1 MRDRAAVVLGLC
13 AVAAVLFVAEMTTES
28 EGLVSHLEA
37 KVAPMDKAASIY
49 QSNYEA
55 PIETSQQEVEDG
67 ADDVFDMLLQVPQ
80 KEEKSSEGALIA
92 KTHALAIKAS
102 RAAEVERLQG
112 EFELIQ
118 APWEHKADPAGN
130 NDEDPPWDQDAPW
143 QKKTKKSKKKPAAKA
158 KKAKKAK
165 AKKAKKKMAT
175 FMGVLKKGDT
185 AKHITKGK
193 VKSKKDVKKEIK
205 HLVKEHLIH
214 HKKELMHNKKAVK
227 KAKKMAKKKL
237 SKEEIA
243 GMKKV
248 KKAID
253 VWGQQKNID
262 ARIAAAERDDKSKAR
277 KKEARKI
284 KDKAAMKAGIKKL
297 AAKAKK
303 AAKK

>member
-1 MRDRAAVVLGLC
+1 MGTFSRRAREGTRTCDKRVIIMDARTC
-13 AVAAVLFVAEMTTES
+13 MVASILILAAIASS
-28 EGLVSHLEA
+28 EGAAPVEA
-37 KVAPMDKAASIY
+37 KVAPVDKAASIY

-227 KAKKMAKKKL
+227 KAAKKAKKKAKKKL

-253 VWGQQKNID
+253 VWGQ
-262 ARIAAAERDDKSKAR
+262 
-277 KKEARKI
+277 
-284 KDKAAMKAGIKKL
+284 
-297 AAKAKK
+297 
-303 AAKK
+303 

>member
-1 MRDRAAVVLGLC
+1 
-13 AVAAVLFVAEMTTES
+13 MTTES

-37 KVAPMDKAASIY
+37 KVAPVDKAALSKSIY

-143 QKKTKKSKKKPAAKA
+143 QKKAKA

-185 AKHITKGK
+185 A
-193 VKSKKDVKKEIK
+193 
-205 HLVKEHLIH
+205 
-214 HKKELMHNKKAVK
+214 
-227 KAKKMAKKKL
+227 
-237 SKEEIA
+237 
-243 GMKKV
+243 
-248 KKAID
+248 
-253 VWGQQKNID
+253 
-262 ARIAAAERDDKSKAR
+262 
-277 KKEARKI
+277 
-284 KDKAAMKAGIKKL
+284 
-297 AAKAKK
+297 
-303 AAKK
+303 